1 MVNKDKTSPEYKEK
15 MTNPAVFNLSEK
27 EWTNK
32 SYTGYLKD
40 DVKEFIRLLK
50 EEISMIFYNCKDECG
65 MTDLIIDKLAG
76 EKLK

>member
-1 MVNKDKTSPEYKEK
+1 MNKTE
-15 MTNPAVFNLSEK
+15 FNLSEK

-50 EEISMIFYNCKDECG
+50 EWIDEEHIHFNGAKGKDCDRECWG
-65 MTDLIIDKLAG
+65 KSFPRIIDKLAG
-76 EKLK
+76 KELTK

>member
-1 MVNKDKTSPEYKEK
+1 

-50 EEISMIFYNCKDECG
+50 DKFMTMKDGFKFVEE
-65 MTDLIIDKLAG
+65 IDKLAG
-76 EKLK
+76 KNLK